1 MEADRGNTVPRMDP
15 LATLQLWFAKF
26 AEDPGSARELWSEG
40 ATLHAPDG
48 GFTGG
53 FDDLLSW
60 YAHRRENEGPGFNWH
75 VEELLGGERY
85 AVAIIRLVSDNRP
98 DGWEQH
104 AVYQFHEGTIRE
116 VWLHE
121 SGARA

>member
-1 MEADRGNTVPRMDP
+1 MTP
-15 LATLQLWFAKF
+15 LATLQLWFARF
-26 AEDPGSARELWSEG
+26 AEDPGSARDLWSEG

-60 YAHRRENEGPGFNWH
+60 YARRRDNEGAGFDWH
-75 VEELLGGERY
+75 VKELLGGERY
-85 AVAIIRLVSDNRP
+85 AVAIIRLASDDRP
-98 DGWEQH
+98 DGWDQH
-104 AVYQFHEGTIRE
+104 AVYEIREGRICE

-121 SGARA
+121 SVARA